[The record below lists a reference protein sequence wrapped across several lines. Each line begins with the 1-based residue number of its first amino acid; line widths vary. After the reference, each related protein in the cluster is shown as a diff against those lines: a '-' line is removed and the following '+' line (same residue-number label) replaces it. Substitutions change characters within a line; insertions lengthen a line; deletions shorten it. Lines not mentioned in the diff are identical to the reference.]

1 MTSTTNGKYTN
12 TTASAVGSAVQP
24 SQAKLTISRAL
35 NTTYA
40 GSATKSTLVI
50 ATVRCSVS
58 LAAGMATAQ
67 AKSDGT
73 VTPTTIASGIVG
85 IQTGLMGE
93 DNSFQISFTVASGMN
108 YRLDTA
114 ATNGSVVLGEW
125 FETTF

>member
-1 MTSTTNGKYTN
+1 MTSTTNIKYTN
-12 TTASAVGSAVQP
+12 TVANIGSVVQP
-24 SQAKLTISRAL
+24 SQSKLTTTRAL

-40 GSATKSTLVI
+40 GSSTKSTLVMV
-50 ATVRCSVS
+50 TVRCSIS

-73 VTPTTIASGIVG
+73 TTPTTIASGIVG

-93 DNSFQISFTVASGMN
+93 DNSFQISFTVAAGMN
-108 YRLDTA
+108 YRLDTT
-114 ATNGSVVLGEW
+114 ATNGAVVLGEW